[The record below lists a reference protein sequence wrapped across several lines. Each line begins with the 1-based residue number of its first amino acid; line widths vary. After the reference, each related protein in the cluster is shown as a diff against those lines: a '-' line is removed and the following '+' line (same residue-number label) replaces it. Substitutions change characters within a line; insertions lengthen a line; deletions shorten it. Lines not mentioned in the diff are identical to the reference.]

1 MRPTTLIAAALAAV
15 PLASAQ
21 NDLISALG
29 MYPVCG
35 VSRSEPLKYGLSS
48 ILTESSKNAQKRL
61 FPSPTAA

>member
-1 MRPTTLIAAALAAV
+1 MRLVALIAAALAAV

-35 VSRSEPLKYGLSS
+35 VSRNDALGLKYG
-48 ILTESSKNAQKRL
+48 IC
-61 FPSPTAA
+61 